1 MCTPKKAN
9 FMDILD
15 IYVYFVRQ
23 KYPKIAKNPR
33 FGHYR
38 NGEK

>member
-1 MCTPKKAN
+1 MCTLGIAEFVN
-9 FMDILD
+9 ILG